1 MKKATKLKAFM
12 LSLIMTALLLPMTS
26 FAQSSDDFFRV
37 GDEFNGNRDVLTY
50 SLTGSLANDDFGAPL
65 GSGLLILT
73 AVGAGYAIA
82 RRKRSFRKGTALML
96 TALLLLGMTDC
107 KKKIADPITPTDIK
121 ITLNVSGDN
130 DGSKVEVNPPH
141 VTFENGD
148 KVLVGYNDVYIGT
161 LTHNGEN
168 FSGTVTVG
176 GDNTKPLYFYFVGNK
191 DTGTLTEGT
200 TTSCTVNISDQSTA
214 LPVLSFSASNENYNG
229 GGTYTASLHNQC
241 ALVKFTM
248 ENPAGSVQV
257 GSMHTEATISFATP
271 GITPTA
277 TTGSVRLNSKS
288 KTEKW
293 AILLPQEAVTNATVT
308 IGSEN
313 KTVDVPAITRNAYI
327 TDIPAI
333 ANTAVSYGDLSQV
346 TADYEAQYGDILYGI
361 LGGNYKITIAPGA
374 TVTLNGA
381 TINGVNDGDKYKWA
395 GLTCLGDATII
406 LKDGTT
412 NNVKG
417 FHEDYPGIYVPAG
430 STLII
435 KGETSGT
442 GILNASSNTD
452 PSGSGAGIGGGWS
465 MACGNIEIQGGV
477 INATGSTCAAGIGS
491 CNAGCGNI
499 TISGGTVTATG
510 GASGAGIG
518 SGSDNEGCGNITI
531 SGGTVTATG
540 GDFSAGIG
548 TGKQGR
554 CGNITIESTVTC
566 VTATKGGGSYS
577 IGAGYNGYC
586 GTVTVDPSLRDITVG
601 DTRTISPVPSVPTG
615 AIDGLFSVSSTKQ
628 VYFSQ
633 GNLQATYDGSSWSW
647 AFATN
652 QWDCILNNEGNTKIT
667 NTPPYVSGYSGSSTT
682 VDLFCWVGASSAFE
696 GVAQYGITSSS
707 VMADYGTSKIE
718 DLKSDWG
725 NTIGS
730 GWRTLTK
737 DEWDYLLN
745 TRTGATVPL
754 TDIPQLSPYLNNRYR
769 TAIINSDG
777 TPVYGLIL
785 FPDGGVFS
793 EEEATRWYY
802 YDEYK
807 IECTTAQ
814 WEALAAKGCVF
825 LPSAWYRPNE
835 YNAPTVVPGSSWY
848 YWTSTSADMTDY
860 EAYCVSLQGSDVIFG
875 NTEVDGDRFKG
886 KSVRLVKD
894 AN

>member
-1 MKKATKLKAFM
+1 MKKVTKLKAFM

-26 FAQSSDDFFRV
+26 FAQQTSDDFFRV
-37 GDEFNGNRDVLTY
+37 DDAFNDNRAVAYT
-50 SLTGSLANDDFGAPL
+50 LTGNLANDDFGTPL

-96 TALLLLGMTDC
+96 AALLLLSMTDC

-148 KVLVGYNDVYIGT
+148 RVLVGYNDVYIGT

-346 TADYEAQYGDILYGI
+346 TADYEAQDGDILYGT

-381 TINGVNDGDKYKWA
+381 TINGVNDDDKYKWA
-395 GLTCLGDATII
+395 GLTCLGNATII
-406 LKDGTT
+406 LKDGST

-417 FHEDYPGIYVPAG
+417 FYENYPGIHVPSG
-430 STLII
+430 SILII

-442 GILNASSNTD
+442 GILNASSN
-452 PSGSGAGIGGGWS
+452 GWGAGIGGGHQIP
-465 MACGNIEIQGGV
+465 CGNIV
-477 INATGSTCAAGIGS
+477 INGGSSIEATGGHAAGIGGGYACDCGDITIS
-491 CNAGCGNI
+491 GGNITANGGESGAGIGTGYIGTCGNI
-499 TISGGTVTATG
+499 TISGGSITANG
-510 GASGAGIG
+510 GSCA
-518 SGSDNEGCGNITI
+518 
-531 SGGTVTATG
+531 
-540 GDFSAGIG
+540 AGIG
-548 TGKQGR
+548 TGFYGN
-554 CGNITIESTVTC
+554 CGSITISNTVTR
-566 VTATKGGGSYS
+566 VTATRGSDAINS
-577 IGAGYNGYC
+577 IGKEDETYSTC
-586 GTVTVDPSLRDITVG
+586 GTVTIGGTIYWDGSAYQNGG
-601 DTRTISPVPSVPTG
+601 DTYLPTSP
-615 AIDGLFSVSSTKQ
+615 L
-628 VYFSQ
+628 VY
-633 GNLQATYDGSSWSW
+633 
-647 AFATN
+647 
-652 QWDCILNNEGNTKIT
+652 
-667 NTPPYVSGYSGSSTT
+667 P
-682 VDLFCWVGASSAFE
+682 
-696 GVAQYGITSSS
+696 
-707 VMADYGTSKIE
+707 
-718 DLKSDWG
+718 
-725 NTIGS
+725 
-730 GWRTLTK
+730 
-737 DEWDYLLN
+737 
-745 TRTGATVPL
+745 
-754 TDIPQLSPYLNNRYR
+754 
-769 TAIINSDG
+769 
-777 TPVYGLIL
+777 
-785 FPDGGVFS
+785 
-793 EEEATRWYY
+793 
-802 YDEYK
+802 
-807 IECTTAQ
+807 
-814 WEALAAKGCVF
+814 
-825 LPSAWYRPNE
+825 
-835 YNAPTVVPGSSWY
+835 AP
-848 YWTSTSADMTDY
+848 
-860 EAYCVSLQGSDVIFG
+860 
-875 NTEVDGDRFKG
+875 
-886 KSVRLVKD
+886 
-894 AN
+894 